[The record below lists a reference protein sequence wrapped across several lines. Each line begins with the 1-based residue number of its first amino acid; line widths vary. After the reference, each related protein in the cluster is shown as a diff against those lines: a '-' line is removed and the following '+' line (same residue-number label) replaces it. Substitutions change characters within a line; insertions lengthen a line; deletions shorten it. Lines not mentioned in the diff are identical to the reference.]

1 MAPYRLHQGKNE
13 TTLLD
18 HYFANHIESQEDIL
32 QPFLPFYLLDSDKNE
47 QNYLKD
53 LDGKEQKKEEGYEI
67 PLVLHYDIRLQL
79 FQKDSRTSLESLY
92 Y

>member
-32 QPFLPFYLLDSDKNE
+32 
-47 QNYLKD
+47 
-53 LDGKEQKKEEGYEI
+53 
-67 PLVLHYDIRLQL
+67 
-79 FQKDSRTSLESLY
+79 
-92 Y
+92 